1 MPSFFSK
8 VFSRK
13 GQDKEASGTTK
24 RTSVAS
30 LLEGKFEAI
39 SPPASPEASKFA
51 QTAQQPKEK
60 GKDAGFPLFK
70 ARSRP
75 TSPPPDIAKSQVPPP
90 RLTLN
95 LPVPKEERSRALGVV
110 FEGDPND
117 TSTLPDNIIGERRLN
132 PLETL
137 LLVKACSTAVV
148 ERGGAYLS
156 LSYPR
161 SIDRKLL

>member
-1 MPSFFSK
+1 M
-8 VFSRK
+8 
-13 GQDKEASGTTK
+13 SGNNK

-30 LLEGKFEAI
+30 LLEGKFEAV
-39 SPPASPEASKFA
+39 SPPVCPEANTFV

-60 GKDAGFPLFK
+60 EKDTGFSLFK
-70 ARSRP
+70 VKSRP
-75 TSPPPDIAKSQVPPP
+75 TSPPLEATKQHVPVP

-117 TSTLPDNIIGERRLN
+117 ASTLPDNVIGERRLN

-137 LLVKACSTAVV
+137 LLVKACSAAIV
-148 ERGGAYLS
+148 ERGGACPFLCSALLS
-156 LSYPR
+156 
-161 SIDRKLL
+161 